1 MTIQPMK
8 RPTGVTVLGVLA
20 VLSGLAGIAFGAV
33 LLAASLAVG
42 TITSSLNSYLTS
54 QGYSNLSPYVTA
66 STVATVLGILG
77 VFSLLVGI
85 FWLIEGWGAMGGKGW
100 AWTLGIIIFVLS
112 IISNLIQVVFGN
124 YSSAIGVI
132 IDLGIIYYITRP
144 HVKAFFGKGT
154 PPATP
159 AKM

>member
-1 MTIQPMK
+1 MTMQPMK

-20 VLSGLAGIAFGAV
+20 VLSGIGGIALGAA

-42 TITSSLNSYLTS
+42 AITSSLNSYLSS
-54 QGYSNLSPYVTA
+54 QGYSNLSPYVTT
-66 STVATVLGILG
+66 STVAAVLGILG
-77 VFSLLVGI
+77 AFSLIVGI
-85 FWLIEGWGAMGGKGW
+85 FWLVEGWGAMVGKGW

-124 YSSAIGVI
+124 YSSAIAVI
-132 IDLGIIYYITRP
+132 INLGIIYYLTRP

-154 PPATP
+154 PSATP
-159 AKM
+159 FQM

>member
-1 MTIQPMK
+1 MQSIK
-8 RPTGVTVLGVLA
+8 RPTGVTILGILA
-20 VLSGLAGIAFGAV
+20 VLSGIVGIAFGAV

-42 TITSSLNSYLTS
+42 TITQSLNNYLTS
-54 QGYSNLSPYVTA
+54 QGYSNLSPYVTT

-77 VFSLLVGI
+77 AFSLLVGI
-85 FWLIEGWGAMGGKGW
+85 FWLVEGLGAMVGKGW
-100 AWTLGIIIFVLS
+100 AWTLGIIVFVLS

-124 YSSAIGVI
+124 YSSAIGI
-132 IDLGIIYYITRP
+132 IVDLGIIYYITRP

>member
-1 MTIQPMK
+1 MQSVK
-8 RPTGVTVLGVLA
+8 RPTGVTILGILA
-20 VLSGLAGIAFGAV
+20 VLSGIVGIAFGAV

-42 TITSSLNSYLTS
+42 TITQSLNNYLTS
-54 QGYSNLSPYVTA
+54 QGYSNLSPYVTT

-77 VFSLLVGI
+77 AFSLLVGI
-85 FWLIEGWGAMGGKGW
+85 FWLVEGWGAMVGKGW
-100 AWTLGIIIFVLS
+100 AWTLGIIVFVLS

-132 IDLGIIYYITRP
+132 VDLGIIYYITRP

-154 PPATP
+154 SPATP